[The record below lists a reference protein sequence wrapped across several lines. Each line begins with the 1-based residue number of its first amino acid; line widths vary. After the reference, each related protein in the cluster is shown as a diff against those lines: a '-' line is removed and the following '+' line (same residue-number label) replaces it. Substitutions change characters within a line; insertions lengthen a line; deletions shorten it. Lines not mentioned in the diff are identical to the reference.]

1 MVESKTKQ
9 DVKMSQEVRVNKAIM
24 EWFIQQCSCII
35 NALELLYAGSNGV
48 HRFNTSHS
56 WQVTSSK
63 SFEKPHAS
71 TAGQL
76 LYIIKSMAY
85 IDSFQD

>member
-9 DVKMSQEVRVNKAIM
+9 DVKMSEEARVNKAIM
-24 EWFIQQCSCII
+24 EWYIQQCSCSI
-35 NALELLYAGSNGV
+35 NTLAFLYAGSNGV
-48 HRFNTSHS
+48 HRFNTSHR

-71 TAGQL
+71 TAGHM
-76 LYIIKSMAY
+76 LYITKSMAY
-85 IDSFQD
+85 VNSFQD